1 MNIGNAPLLPNC
13 PFCASSPLGERVT
26 NRQILFGT
34 RYWKVLFDH
43 KPLTKGHL
51 IVVPNEHRDTRF
63 DLTAEECENLH
74 EVQLRIKDVFQ
85 HVFGYC
91 SNLQYEKNG
100 LGIPH
105 FQIHILPTSSKLHL
119 LWLQIKL
126 FIRTFPFPLWSLS
139 DQRIEQLRREFT
151 PPAEGIQF

>member
-1 MNIGNAPLLPNC
+1 MNIETAPLPNC
-13 PFCASSPLGERVT
+13 PFCVSNPLGERVI
-26 NRQILFGT
+26 NRQVLFET
-34 RYWKVLFDH
+34 RHWKVLFDH

-51 IVVPNEHRDTRF
+51 IVVPTVHRDTRF
-63 DLTAEECENLH
+63 DLTSEECENLFD
-74 EVQLRIKDVFQ
+74 VQTRIKEAYQ
-85 HVFGYC
+85 RVFGYS

-126 FIRTFPFPLWSLS
+126 FIRTFPFPIFSLS
-139 DQRIEQLRREFT
+139 DQNLVQLRREFL
-151 PPAEGIQF
+151 PPIERV